1 MQVIKGGVTAAKGFQ
16 AAGVPCGIKQSGK
29 KDLAL
34 MWSERPCSVAALFT
48 SNSLAAAPIVVS
60 RNHTLSGKARAIVA
74 NSGNANACTG
84 KQGLSDAI
92 TMAQITGK
100 ELAVD
105 PHEIVVA
112 STGIIGVPLPMQKV
126 GSGIG
131 AAVAALSVNG
141 SGEAAEAIRTT
152 DTTQKEIAVGM
163 TIGGR
168 SASLGGIAKGAG
180 MIAPNMATMLAFLTT
195 DAEIEPS
202 ILKQCLAEAV
212 ESSFNAITVD
222 GDMSTNDMVVL
233 LSNGAS
239 GVRLSGTSDTE
250 AFQEALNYLCR
261 ELARMIV
268 KDGEGATK
276 FIEIQVNKA
285 GSESAAKKIALT
297 VANSNL
303 VKTAFF
309 GEDANWGR
317 IMAAIGNAGVVIDS
331 DRVDVLFGEEKVV
344 ESGQGVVFCVDTVNE
359 ILKSPEITV
368 RINLNAGDA
377 RAKIWTT
384 DLSYEYVKI
393 NAHYRT

>member
-1 MQVIKGGVTAAKGFQ
+1 LQDIKGGVTAAKGFQ

-34 MWSERPCSVAALFT
+34 LWSERPCSVAALFT
-48 SNSLAAAPIVVS
+48 SNRVAAAPIVVS
-60 RNHTLSGKARAIVA
+60 RNHTSSGKARAIVA

-141 SGEAAEAIRTT
+141 SRDAAEAIRTT
-152 DTTQKEIAVGM
+152 DTTQKEIAVEM

-168 SASLGGIAKGAG
+168 LASLGGIAKGAG

-261 ELARMIV
+261 ELAKMIV

-317 IMAAIGNAGVVIDS
+317 IMAAIGNAGVVIDN
-331 DRVDVLFGEEKVV
+331 DRIDILFGEEKIV
-344 ESGQGVVFCVDTVNE
+344 ESGQGIVFCIDTVNE
-359 ILKSPEITV
+359 ILKAPEMTLQ
-368 RINLNAGDA
+368 INLNAGDA